1 MNRGRLA
8 AFGLPLVVAGALIA
22 GCGDSEEKNDYVDE
36 VNELQLAYV
45 DDVNQLVS
53 GAPPTSPN
61 ELGQVATDL
70 ASLTEDLA
78 VDIDSVEPPDEVA
91 DLHDQLVG
99 ELKGVAAQI
108 EDAEAQISSGNPQEA
123 VKAATE
129 LQQATTDARTE
140 LDSIISEINSTLQ
153 E

>member
-45 DDVNQLVS
+45 EDVNQLVS

-70 ASLTEDLA
+70 AGLTEDLA
-78 VDIDSVEPPDEVA
+78 VDIDSVEPPDEVT
-91 DLHDQLVG
+91 DLHEQLVD

-123 VKAATE
+123 VQAATE